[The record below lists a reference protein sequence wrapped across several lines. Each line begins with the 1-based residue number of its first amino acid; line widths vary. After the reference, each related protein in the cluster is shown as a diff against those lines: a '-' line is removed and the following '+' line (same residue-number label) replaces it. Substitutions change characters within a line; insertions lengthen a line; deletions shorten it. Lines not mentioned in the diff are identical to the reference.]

1 LERKPSDGADWQ
13 ARFLESLARTANV
26 RLAAQEAGVDYS
38 TAYNWR
44 RRDVAFAASWAR
56 AVSEGEAA
64 AGGGDGA
71 ACAPAS
77 NSALTVWGTGGARP
91 KVTRVKAG
99 RWSPAAER
107 SFLAVL
113 ADTCNVTMAA
123 RMTGFSTTA
132 VYNRRLNDE
141 TFRVRWDAALDA
153 GCARLEL
160 LLVERAT
167 RALDPDSLPAPSEEK
182 VSISD
187 ALAILR
193 QARGGTGAGGAQG
206 RGRGAG
212 QVVRKPPQ
220 NPEELRAGI
229 MAKFERVRARQ
240 EREQLAEGWTKADDG
255 TMVPPGWVRAGEG

>member
-1 LERKPSDGADWQ
+1 MSGRRSDKAGQQ
-13 ARFLESLARTANV
+13 ARFLESLASTANV
-26 RLAAQEAGVDYS
+26 RLAAGEAGVDHS

-44 RRDVAFAASWAR
+44 RKDAGFAAAWAR
-56 AVSEGEAA
+56 AMGEGEAA
-64 AGGGDGA
+64 AGTADAAASMVGADDG
-71 ACAPAS
+71 
-77 NSALTVWGTGGARP
+77 LIVWGSGGARP

-99 RWSPAAER
+99 KWSPAAER

-141 TFRVRWDAALDA
+141 SFRARWDAVLEA

-167 RALDPDSLPAPSEEK
+167 RALDPDTLPAPGEER
-182 VSISD
+182 VSIAD

-193 QARGGTGAGGAQG
+193 QARGGTGAGVVGRQRSG
-206 RGRGAG
+206 RGLG
-212 QVVRKPPQ
+212 QIVRKPAQ
-220 NPEELRAGI
+220 NPEEVREAI
-229 MAKFERVRARQ
+229 MAKFERLRARQ
-240 EREQLAEGWTKADDG
+240 EREQLAEGWTKSDDG
-255 TMVPPGWVRAGEG
+255 IMIPPGWVRR